1 MKRAILSCAA
11 VAALAVSCTEAPGS
25 YHVTGSVTNS
35 ELEGSTIYLSEYG
48 NKVKL
53 DSAVVESGKFE
64 MKGEVSSPAIL
75 VVTSD
80 KKGATIVTGE
90 AATVVIDEKVTAEQ
104 GTVGAALTQ
113 MSTSLGEIYEEFT
126 TFRKEHSDDREA
138 QMAKYEEIQAKIT
151 EIRNSY
157 LTANSDN
164 LVGAYAVLQQVG
176 NTETIE
182 QLDSLVALA
191 PLSADLY
198 SVQKNRRTK
207 EQALKTAVGQPY
219 IDFAGSNID
228 GTPAKFSDYVGKG
241 SYVLVDFWAS
251 WCGPCRREMPNLRA
265 VYEKHKE
272 NGLVLLGVN
281 VWDEKEACI
290 KAMEEEEMTW
300 PILYASDDTSATDT
314 YGIRGIPTIILF
326 APDGTIVDRTARGA
340 AIMELIDGV
349 FAE

>member
-11 VAALAVSCTEAPGS
+11 IAALAVSCTQAPGS

-53 DSAVVESGKFE
+53 DSAMVESGKFE
-64 MKGEVSSPAIL
+64 MKGQLPAPAIL
-75 VVTSD
+75 FVESGKQRATVLTGD
-80 KKGATIVTGE
+80 AATITIGDEITSEQNAELE
-90 AATVVIDEKVTAEQ
+90 AINE
-104 GTVGAALTQ
+104 
-113 MSTSLGEIYEEFT
+113 MSASLKQTYNAFMEFA
-126 TFRKEHSDDREA
+126 REHRADQEA
-138 QMAKYEEIQAKIT
+138 QNAEHTKTRAKMSEIQ
-151 EIRNSY
+151 NSY
-157 LTANSDN
+157 LVANADN
-164 LVGAYAVLQQVG
+164 LVGAYAVLEQVG
-176 NTETIE
+176 DTKTIE

-198 SVQKNRRTK
+198 SVQKNRKSK

-219 IDFAGSNID
+219 IDFSGSNID
-228 GTPAKFSDYVGKG
+228 GTPAKFSDYVGQG

-251 WCGPCRREMPNLRA
+251 WCGPCRREMPNLRE

-290 KAMEEEEMTW
+290 KAMDEEEMTW

-340 AIMELIDGV
+340 AIMELVDGV